1 MKENKYSEAI
11 KMNNPYDQ
19 AHLLAKSLSNSNE
32 YKRFNEIGTKL
43 KAQPETLKQIQ
54 DFFRKQME
62 IEIGMMSG
70 QAPDLEKTKEL
81 EELYRLIQLQPIGKE
96 FFESQMRFQQ
106 LMSDIMKI
114 VNESVSEGAKI
125 LTEKV

>member
-1 MKENKYSEAI
+1 
-11 KMNNPYDQ
+11 MNNPYDQ
-19 AHLLAKSLSNSNE
+19 AHLLAKSLANSNE
-32 YKRFNEIGTKL
+32 YKRFTEIGTKL
-43 KAQPETLKQIQ
+43 TAEPETLKQIQ

-62 IEIGMMSG
+62 LEIGMMSG
-70 QAPDLEKTKEL
+70 QAPESEKTKEL
-81 EELYRLIQLQPIGKE
+81 EELYSLIQLQPIGKE

-114 VNESVSEGAKI
+114 VNESVAEGAKI

>member
-1 MKENKYSEAI
+1 
-11 KMNNPYDQ
+11 MNNPYDQ

-32 YKRFNEIGTKL
+32 YKRFTEIGAKL
-43 KAQPETLKQIQ
+43 KLQPEILQQIQ

-62 IEIGMMSG
+62 LEIGMMSG
-70 QAPDLEKTKEL
+70 QTLDSEKTKDL

-114 VNESVSEGAKI
+114 VNESVAEGAKI